1 MRTHSKSERTPATLL
16 TRAALLAAL
25 LLSLSAPALADQLR
39 LADGSVMEVDE
50 AWEDSQ
56 GVWYRR
62 GGVTHWVERSRVKEV
77 LKGAPAKEAKGT
89 NAAAGAPAAAP
100 AAADAQKPAGATAE
114 EAQAVWIYLVGG
126 AKMEVDEASESAE
139 GVWFKRGNI

>member
-1 MRTHSKSERTPATLL
+1 MRTHSKSERPLTPRLTKVTLL
-16 TRAALLAAL
+16 FVI

-39 LADGSVMEVDE
+39 LADGTLMEVDE

-77 LKGAPAKEAKGT
+77 VKGESRKPEGGAGAGAKEMKATK
-89 NAAAGAPAAAP
+89 AAGEASAVNV
-100 AAADAQKPAGATAE
+100 AGA
-114 EAQAVWIYLVGG
+114 
-126 AKMEVDEASESAE
+126 D
-139 GVWFKRGNI
+139 